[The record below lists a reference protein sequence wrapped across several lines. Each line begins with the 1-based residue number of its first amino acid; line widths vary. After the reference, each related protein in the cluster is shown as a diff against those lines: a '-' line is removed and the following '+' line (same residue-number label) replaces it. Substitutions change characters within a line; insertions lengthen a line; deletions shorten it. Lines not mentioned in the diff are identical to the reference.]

1 MTVITYLDK
10 LKDKEDK
17 DEAFDQ
23 ASWATG
29 SSSEKTYFITNYT
42 HAKDKKSD
50 AVDRAA
56 LDILD
61 SVLLSAERF
70 IRIRKQREKNKMERD
85 VVAGGNRE
93 RMSGLRDKMEKDHA
107 LALREGKGRALNED
121 GAQRMRL
128 EKQRREREE
137 NARRLKEEEAFLQL
151 KLELMMYDFH
161 IRPRISKESFTGLQ
175 VDDVDLI
182 RIALIGPTGSGKT
195 SFIGKYKFYLFEST
209 INCFQMLSS
218 RMANIIGLVQ
228 TLVGFYHH

>member
-1 MTVITYLDK
+1 MITLGVTYSLLLSENLCLVLSK
-10 LKDKEDK
+10 LVFFFFFFFSMK
-17 DEAFDQ
+17 
-23 ASWATG
+23 
-29 SSSEKTYFITNYT
+29 NYET
-42 HAKDKKSD
+42 
-50 AVDRAA
+50 VDRT
-56 LDILD
+56 DP
-61 SVLLSAERF
+61 SARA
-70 IRIRKQREKNKMERD
+70 QGEKRAQEENE
-85 VVAGGNRE
+85 E
-93 RMSGLRDKMEKDHA
+93 RMSELRDKMEKDRA
-107 LALREGKGRALNED
+107 LALRKAKGRALNED